1 MTAEIAFSLLNLA
14 TMPWWLSMILF
25 PSSRTTVRMTTAH
38 WPFMVL
44 GGAYLLALVTGVVAG
59 IASGGGTFGIDA
71 ATLAEATSRP
81 WGFVTAWA
89 HMITL
94 DLFAGIWI
102 YRDAKVYGKLPRLSL
117 VATWWAGPLG
127 LAIYLVRRRGWERSY
142 LRTVN

>member
-1 MTAEIAFSLLNLA
+1 
-14 TMPWWLSMILF
+14 
-25 PSSRTTVRMTTAH
+25 
-38 WPFMVL
+38 
-44 GGAYLLALVTGVVAG
+44 
-59 IASGGGTFGIDA
+59 
-71 ATLAEATSRP
+71 
-81 WGFVTAWA
+81 
-89 HMITL
+89 MITL

>member
-1 MTAEIAFSLLNLA
+1 MTAEVAFSLLNVA
-14 TMPWWLSMILF
+14 TLPWWLSMILF
-25 PSSRTTVRMTTAH
+25 PASRTTVRMTTAH
-38 WPFMVL
+38 APFIAL
-44 GGAYLLALVTGVVAG
+44 GGAYVVALIAGVVAG

-71 ATLAEATSRP
+71 ATLAEALSRP

-102 YRDAKVYGKLPRLSL
+102 YRDAKTYGKVPRLAL

-127 LAIYLVRRRGWERSY
+127 LAIYLVRRRTWERAY
-142 LRTVN
+142 LRGMN